1 MRQRRY
7 ERDEVVLFGR
17 SECRCKVEECL
28 FVCME
33 VVCGAGFLPSAF
45 CNSRRSPQ
53 FFCCIGVPGL
63 PIDLARSA
71 VCKRG
76 DSVES

>member
-1 MRQRRY
+1 M
-7 ERDEVVLFGR
+7 
-17 SECRCKVEECL
+17 SL

>member
-1 MRQRRY
+1 MSADLKLRSVCLY
-7 ERDEVVLFGR
+7 VWKSSVERVF
-17 SECRCKVEECL
+17 
-28 FVCME
+28 FH
-33 VVCGAGFLPSAF
+33 
-45 CNSRRSPQ
+45 RRSAILEDRLS
-53 FFCCIGVPGL
+53 FFCRIGVPGL